1 MSKNNRTQSILQAV
15 LFIGIIFFLNILAN
29 FFHSYW
35 DLTEEKRYTLTEPT
49 RKLVGELD
57 EIVYVKILLDGAFPA
72 GFKRL
77 QTATGELLDDFR
89 GLSPLVEYEFDD
101 PTQGTV
107 EDINARRE
115 QLSKKGIVPVNL
127 RVKGSNETQEKII
140 YPFAI
145 CTYKGRSSVVNLLEN
160 ERLGVPD
167 EVVLNNSIGLLEYK
181 FANSIHKLRYSDKQA
196 IVFTEGK
203 GELEQLQ
210 TLDLEKSLRP
220 FYDTGRIDLDSVYQL
235 HSDIKALIIAKPR
248 HKFSEKNKFLIDQ
261 YVMNGGNVIFLLDK
275 LAVNLDSMRRT
286 NNYVPYEYDLNLDD
300 LLFKYGARIQ
310 PNLVLDLQCTR
321 IPMVTGQMG
330 SGNQYDLFPWFY
342 HPVVMPASDH
352 PVVKSLDRVNL
363 KFPASIDTVRTK
375 TPVKKTVLLTSS
387 EYSRLQFVPVQLNFE
402 ILRYDPEPDK
412 FNKGIQN
419 VALLLEGHF
428 SSLYENRVTEGMKA
442 TLANLKAEFK
452 PRGEYGKVL
461 VVSDGDV
468 AKSLYD
474 PAKKTVQPLGFN
486 RYEKYVFANKDF
498 LINAIEYMIDDSGVI
513 NARTKEVK
521 LRMLDNVKAQKEKTK
536 WQLLNIL
543 FPLIFLLLFGVLFNF
558 WRKWKYA

>member
-1 MSKNNRTQSILQAV
+1 M
-15 LFIGIIFFLNILAN
+15 
-29 FFHSYW
+29 
-35 DLTEEKRYTLTEPT
+35 
-49 RKLVGELD
+49 
-57 EIVYVKILLDGAFPA
+57 
-72 GFKRL
+72 
-77 QTATGELLDDFR
+77 
-89 GLSPLVEYEFDD
+89 VEYEFDD
-101 PTQGTV
+101 PAQGTV

-115 QLSKKGIVPVNL
+115 QLAKEGIVPVNL

-220 FYDTGRIDLDSVYQL
+220 FYDTGRINLDSVYQL
-235 HSDIKALIIAKPR
+235 HPDIKVLIIAKPR
-248 HKFSEKNKFLIDQ
+248 DKFSEKNKFLIDQ

-300 LLFKYGARIQ
+300 LLFKYGARVQ

-375 TPVKKTVLLTSS
+375 TPVKKTILLTSS

-412 FNKGIQN
+412 FNKGVQN
-419 VALLLEGHF
+419 VAVLLEGQF
-428 SSLYENRVTEGMKA
+428 PSLYENRVTEGMKA
-442 TLANLKAEFK
+442 TLADLNAEFK
-452 PRGEYGKVL
+452 PRGANGKVL
-461 VVSDGDV
+461 LVSDGDV

-474 PAKKTVQPLGFN
+474 PIKKTVQPLGFN

-521 LRMLDNVKAQKEKTK
+521 LRMLDKVKAKKEKTY

-543 FPLIFLLLFGVLFNF
+543 LPLVFLFFFGLLFNF
-558 WRKWKYA
+558 WRKRKYA